1 METSKSRA
9 QEVVKV
15 DQNQDPRQFSDDSGP
30 ARRGLTRRLLLLAG
44 LGALAGCA
52 TPRSTMRLPQP
63 QWPSGSTRAS
73 AGTPVPAPSTL
84 PKASPSGTLA
94 RSYWAKGAPIP
105 SRINPMG
112 TPNRITIHHDGMPP
126 FSGTRQ
132 SEVAA
137 RIELI
142 RRAHLNRDGGNRW
155 GDIGYH
161 FVVDRA
167 GRVWEA
173 RPITYQGAHV
183 KNQNERNIGILC
195 LGNFEEQRPSR
206 DQVRGLEILVV
217 NLRNKY
223 RVPTSRVRTHRE
235 LASTLC
241 PGRHLQDA
249 INSSRADR
257 RFV

>member
-1 METSKSRA
+1 M
-9 QEVVKV
+9 V
-15 DQNQDPRQFSDDSGP
+15 DQNQDPSQNPGDSHPNGH
-30 ARRGLTRRLLLLAG
+30 GLSRRLLLLAR

-52 TPRSTMRLPQP
+52 TPRSTTRLPGP
-63 QWPSGSTRAS
+63 AWPSTPTQAS
-73 AGTPVPAPSTL
+73 AGTPVPVPAPS
-84 PKASPSGTLA
+84 PQGSPSGTLA

-167 GRVWEA
+167 GRTWEA
-173 RPITYQGAHV
+173 RPIKYQGAHV
-183 KNQNERNIGILC
+183 KNQNEQNIGILC
-195 LGNFEEQRPSR
+195 LGNFEEQFPSR

-217 NLRNKY
+217 NLRRQY
-223 RVPTSRVRTHRE
+223 RIPTSRVRTHQE

-241 PGRHLQDA
+241 PGRNLQGA
-249 INSSRADR
+249 INSSRAAR
-257 RFV
+257 RFA

>member
-1 METSKSRA
+1 M
-9 QEVVKV
+9 
-15 DQNQDPRQFSDDSGP
+15 DQNQDPRQLSGDSAPGG
-30 ARRGLTRRLLLLAG
+30 RGLTRRLLLLAG

-52 TPRSTMRLPQP
+52 APRSTTRLPQP
-63 QWPSGSTRAS
+63 SWPSDPSRAS
-73 AGTPVPAPSTL
+73 SGTPVPAPATL
-84 PKASPSGTLA
+84 PEAAPSGTLA

-195 LGNFEEQRPSR
+195 LGNFEQQRPSR

-249 INSSRADR
+249 VNSSRADR

>member
-1 METSKSRA
+1 M
-9 QEVVKV
+9 V
-15 DQNQDPRQFSDDSGP
+15 DQDRDAKNPEQGCGVS
-30 ARRGLTRRLLLLAG
+30 RRLVLLAG

-52 TPRSTMRLPQP
+52 SPRTTARLPQP
-63 QWPSGSTRAS
+63 QWPSSSSGSL
-73 AGTPVPAPSTL
+73 AGTPVPAPGPAPVAGRSN
-84 PKASPSGTLA
+84 AIA

-137 RIELI
+137 RIEVI

-173 RPITYQGAHV
+173 RPIKYQGAHV

-195 LGNFEEQRPSR
+195 LGNFEEQIPSR
-206 DQVRGLEILVV
+206 DQVRGLEVLVV
-217 NLRNKY
+217 NLRNQY
-223 RVPTSRVRTHRE
+223 RIPTSRVRTHRE

-241 PGRHLQDA
+241 PGRNLQNA
-249 INSSRADR
+249 VNSSRAAR